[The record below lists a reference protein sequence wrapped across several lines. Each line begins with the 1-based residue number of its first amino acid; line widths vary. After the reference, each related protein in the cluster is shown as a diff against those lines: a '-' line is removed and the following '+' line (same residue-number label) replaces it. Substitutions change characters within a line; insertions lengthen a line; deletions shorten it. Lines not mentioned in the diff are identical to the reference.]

1 MDVRTS
7 LHVLSMLCDA
17 LTTPLTLDEGL
28 RRIAAITG
36 ELMETG
42 QTVVLLCDEERHEL
56 IVRTREGI
64 AEDGV
69 RVGHPLEVPD
79 RLKRILWRV
88 RHIHQIGSLTTGIEG
103 IGFPIL
109 VVPLRVKGERVGLL
123 ITGKVR
129 GTEHSFDEV
138 KRRLFVLIGSFASLV
153 IENAKVYDYLR
164 QQFAQRSREL
174 IEANRREAESSD
186 ETHQLMITSLK
197 DPSKVARLLAV
208 SFYKEL
214 ARAGFAPD
222 HMAAAASEILACINR
237 RETA

>member
-1 MDVRTS
+1 MDVTTS
-7 LHVLSMLCDA
+7 LHVLSLLCDA
-17 LTTPLTLDEGL
+17 LNTPHTLDEGL
-28 RRIAAITG
+28 QRIATITG

-42 QTVVLLCDEERHEL
+42 QTVVLLRDEERRDL
-56 IVRTREGI
+56 IVRTRVGI
-64 AEDGV
+64 EEDGV
-69 RVGHPLEVPD
+69 RVGYALDVSD
-79 RLKRILWRV
+79 RLMRILWRV
-88 RHIHQIGSLTTGIEG
+88 RHTHQIGSLRTGIEG

-123 ITGKVR
+123 ITGQVQ
-129 GTEHSFDEV
+129 GADHSFDDV
-138 KRRLFVLIGSFASLV
+138 KRRLFVLIASFASLV

-164 QQFAQRSREL
+164 QQFAQRSQEL
-174 IEANRREAESSD
+174 IEANRREAVTGD
-186 ETHQLMITSLK
+186 ETHQLMIASLK

-222 HMAAAASEILACINR
+222 QIAAAAAEILDCINR

>member
-28 RRIAAITG
+28 QQIAGITG
-36 ELMETG
+36 DLMETG
-42 QTVVLLCDEERHEL
+42 QTVVLLRDDERREF
-56 IVRTREGI
+56 IVRTRVGI
-64 AEDGV
+64 EEDGV
-69 RVGHPLEVPD
+69 RVGHPLDVPD
-79 RLKRILWRV
+79 RLKRVLRRV
-88 RHIHQIGSLTTGIEG
+88 RHIHQIGSLRTGIER

-123 ITGKVR
+123 ITGKAQS
-129 GTEHSFDEV
+129 TEHSFDMV

-174 IEANRREAESSD
+174 IEDSRREAVAGD
-186 ETHQLMITSLK
+186 ETHQLMITSLR

-222 HMAAAASEILACINR
+222 HMAAAASEILACVNR
-237 RETA
+237 REKA